1 MMPTIL
7 SITPNS
13 GTAGELVRIVA
24 AGINGPAEVQ
34 FGGVAATI
42 VSQRVD
48 GANTVIDLR
57 TPPHEPGAVEV
68 VCIASG
74 LRSAPVAFRYLRA
87 PLAVEADLTRV
98 VRQLLRELKAQ
109 VLLNVSATASVDYD
123 DTTIDGLHVTALAK
137 VPSLVL
143 SGPTVK
149 PNRFYA
155 ANELG
160 ESVVTGTTG
169 PEIVRHRPPYTVD
182 LGFSITGTS
191 ERTAELFNLM
201 AAVATFL
208 NRNRWLEV
216 LRDPSDP
223 TRGTV
228 RWELDADGEFR
239 TQLAGRDDVRAFT
252 CGLVVRGFDLDEGRP
267 FDLAR
272 AVASPQLHT
281 ERIGGSA

>member
-1 MMPTIL
+1 VLATSPDARRA
-7 SITPNS
+7 SPQ
-13 GTAGELVRIVA
+13 A
-24 AGINGPAEVQ
+24 A
-34 FGGVAATI
+34 FGRA
-42 VSQRVD
+42 
-48 GANTVIDLR
+48 
-57 TPPHEPGAVEV
+57 
-68 VCIASG
+68 
-74 LRSAPVAFRYLRA
+74 RA
-87 PLAVEADLTRV
+87 PLATEADLTRV
-98 VRQLLRELKAQ
+98 VRQLLRELRAQ
-109 VLLNVSATASVDYD
+109 VLLNVSATVSVNYD
-123 DTTIDGLHVTALAK
+123 DTTIDGVHVTALAK

-160 ESVVTGTTG
+160 ESVVDGLGG
-169 PEIVRHRPPYTVD
+169 PEIVRHRPSYTVD

-201 AAVATFL
+201 SAVATFL

-267 FDLAR
+267 FDVAR
-272 AVASPQLHT
+272 AIATPQLHT
-281 ERIGGSA
+281 ERIGGPA